1 MLRPGVV
8 QAEVFGINVALL
20 LVLST
25 QLDAGAGALLSLMA
39 LVNGLFIAAIIGVFC
54 GSLSRRGR
62 SALPV
67 CVAALAACL
76 VSASFDAGLLQL
88 GTWRI
93 AEAVRLLSDG
103 VDLRYIVDA
112 GVRSVGA
119 TEIGDGTKVD
129 NLVQIGHGSR
139 VGENTLLCGQV
150 GLAGSSVIGSNVILA
165 GQSAVAGHC
174 TIGDGAILTAQ
185 SAVSHDVPPGK
196 MVSGSPGFDNRLW
209 LRAVAIFQRL
219 PELLKRLDRVEKAV
233 AAQSP
238 QETSQLKDGS
248 Q

>member
-1 MLRPGVV
+1 V

-20 LVLST
+20 LVLCT

-76 VSASFDAGLLQL
+76 VSASFDAGLLRL

-119 TEIGDGTKVD
+119 TEIGTA
-129 NLVQIGHGSR
+129 
-139 VGENTLLCGQV
+139 
-150 GLAGSSVIGSNVILA
+150 LA
-165 GQSAVAGHC
+165 
-174 TIGDGAILTAQ
+174 
-185 SAVSHDVPPGK
+185 
-196 MVSGSPGFDNRLW
+196 
-209 LRAVAIFQRL
+209 L
-219 PELLKRLDRVEKAV
+219 PMLSLAV
-233 AAQSP
+233 AASSITRAYLADRPAPVLLGSP
-238 QETSQLKDGS
+238 ETPQALLATDLTPSGS
-248 Q
+248 LMRE